1 MIDRLLTTEE
11 VAEYL
16 RVDVVT
22 VRRLVG
28 RNELIA
34 YKIGGEYRFMRENI
48 EEYVRQQRVSG
59 TEETPSAWIAKML
72 PKTQAKDRDRSDRFT
87 ERARKVL
94 TLANEEAVRL
104 QHNYVGT
111 EHLLLGLVSEGEGIG
126 GKVLSNMGV
135 ELEAVRQKVVFII
148 GIGKQQVTG
157 MVGLTPRSKKVI
169 ELGVDEAKR
178 LGHHYIGTEHLLLG
192 LIREG
197 EGVAI
202 GILES
207 LGINLEE
214 IRTCILQ
221 IISDGHK
228 TEEEQATS
236 ASSPTPPA
244 PQAVPPEASTLLPEG
259 ETGLTCPRCGAH
271 SPAYFHYC
279 FNCGINLAQ
288 V

>member
-1 MIDRLLTTEE
+1 MMDRLLTTEE

-59 TEETPSAWIAKML
+59 TEETPATWIAKML
-72 PKTQAKDRDRSDRFT
+72 PKTQAKDRDRFDKFT

-111 EHLLLGLVSEGEGIG
+111 EHLLLGLVSEGEGIA
-126 GKVLSNMGV
+126 GKILSAMGV
-135 ELEAVRQKVVFII
+135 KLEDVRQKVVFII
-148 GIGKQQVTG
+148 GIGKQPVTG
-157 MVGLTPRSKKVI
+157 MMGLTPRSKKVI
-169 ELGVDEAKR
+169 ELGVEEAKR

-197 EGVAI
+197 EGIAI
-202 GILES
+202 GVLES

-214 IRTCILQ
+214 MRTHTLQ
-221 IISDGHK
+221 VISSAQKAG
-228 TEEEQATS
+228 EEQATT
-236 ASSPTPPA
+236 APSPAPPA
-244 PQAVPPEASTLLPEG
+244 PQSVPSEATALLPEG
-259 ETGLTCPRCGAH
+259 ETGKVCLRCGAH
-271 SPAYFHYC
+271 SPTYFRYC
-279 FNCGINLAQ
+279 FNCGQKIE
-288 V
+288 